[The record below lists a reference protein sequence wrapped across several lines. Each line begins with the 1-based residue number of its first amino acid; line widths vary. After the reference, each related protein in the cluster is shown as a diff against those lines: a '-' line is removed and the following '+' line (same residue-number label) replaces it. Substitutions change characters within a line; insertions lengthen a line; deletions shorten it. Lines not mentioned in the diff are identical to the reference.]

1 MRHALVMLAVAIRRA
16 STLLPPAAPTLRSA
30 RFATD
35 ASRAL
40 EQRFDAALRDDCG
53 VRANDTVVAA
63 ISGGIDSTCL
73 LHLLARAECRVK
85 VVTFD
90 HRQRGAASTEDAAFV
105 QRLAAR
111 YGLECDTHVWEGDKG
126 TADQFRNWRRRTLL
140 ETAKG
145 DHVATA
151 HHADDETELFLLR
164 LARGARLTK
173 IVEGMRMR
181 KPPFVRPLLREP
193 KRELRQYLEDNN
205 EEWRDDASNADPSYG
220 KRNQARLEVVPPLD
234 ELCEGGLSAKLDN
247 LRRQAEAVQAW
258 IDSEADKLLAA
269 RRSGALPL
277 AMYREAPEP
286 VRLEVLDRLAADAAA
301 TDGSYAVPYAVLCDA
316 DAKLCGGEA
325 EWTLHLPRGV
335 LLRVGHGAL
344 SCAEPPPSRSVGRVR
359 IDGRLGHLSVA
370 LDRGLA
376 VPAPANEPLD
386 LRPRQAGDR
395 FRAPWRDAPQKLSTV
410 LRGQRIRSAD
420 DRAATVVLA
429 CGERVLAAFPPGG
442 DALVCAAE
450 DGDGEVLVD
459 VSAAASAGGD
469 A

>member
-1 MRHALVMLAVAIRRA
+1 MLAVAIRRA
-16 STLLPPAAPTLRSA
+16 STLLPPAAPTLRTA

-105 QRLAAR
+105 RRLAAR
-111 YGLECDTHVWEGDKG
+111 YGLECDTHVWEGGKG

-140 ETAKG
+140 ETEGG

-151 HHADDETELFLLR
+151 HHADDEAELFLLR

-173 IVEGMRMR
+173 VLGGMRMR

-234 ELCEGGLSAKLDN
+234 DLCDGGLSAKLDN
-247 LRRQAEAVQAW
+247 LRPGEAAPATAKP
-258 IDSEADKLLAA
+258 IGA
-269 RRSGALPL
+269 RRAPEARCPWRSRRGA
-277 AMYREAPEP
+277 EP
-286 VRLEVLDRLAADAAA
+286 VRLEVLDRLAAAAHLRTGA
-301 TDGSYAVPYAVLCDA
+301 AVPRRFVRRRRSLRWRGGVDATPAVA
-316 DAKLCGGEA
+316 F
-325 EWTLHLPRGV
+325 V
-335 LLRVGHGAL
+335 RVGHGAL
-344 SCAEPPPSRSVGRVR
+344 S
-359 IDGRLGHLSVA
+359 
-370 LDRGLA
+370 RG
-376 VPAPANEPLD
+376 
-386 LRPRQAGDR
+386 
-395 FRAPWRDAPQKLSTV
+395 
-410 LRGQRIRSAD
+410 
-420 DRAATVVLA
+420 
-429 CGERVLAAFPPGG
+429 
-442 DALVCAAE
+442 
-450 DGDGEVLVD
+450 
-459 VSAAASAGGD
+459 AAAPERRSR
-469 A
+469 

>member
-1 MRHALVMLAVAIRRA
+1 MRHILIMLCVLRRA
-16 STLLPPAAPTLRSA
+16 STLLRPPALPSTTA

-63 ISGGIDSTCL
+63 VSGGVDSTCL

-105 QRLAAR
+105 RRLAAR

-140 ETAKG
+140 ETEG

-151 HHADDETELFLLR
+151 HHADDEAELFLLR
-164 LARGARLTK
+164 LSRGARLTK
-173 IVEGMRMR
+173 VLGGMRMR
-181 KPPFVRPLLREP
+181 KETFIRPLLREP

-205 EEWRDDASNADPSYG
+205 EEWRDDASNADPTYG
-220 KRNQARLEVVPPLD
+220 KRNQARLAVVPPLD
-234 ELCEGGLSAKLDN
+234 ELCDGGLSSKLDN

-258 IDSEADKLLAA
+258 IDREADTLLAA

-277 AMYREAPEP
+277 AVYREAPEP
-286 VRLEVLDRLAADAAA
+286 VRLEVLDRLACEAAS
-301 TDGSYAVPYAVLCDA
+301 TDRGYAVPYAVLCDA

-376 VPAPANEPLD
+376 VPAPADGPLD

-395 FRAPWRDAPQKLSTV
+395 FRAPWRDGPQKLSTV
-410 LRGQRIRSAD
+410 LRGQRIRNAD
-420 DRAATVVLA
+420 DRAATVVLS
-429 CGERVLAAFPPGG
+429 CGERVLAAFPPDG

-450 DGDGEVLVD
+450 DGDGEVLVN
-459 VSAAASAGGD
+459 VASTASVGGD

>member
-1 MRHALVMLAVAIRRA
+1 MRHALVMLALAIRRA

-151 HHADDETELFLLR
+151 HHADDEAELFLLR

-193 KRELRQYLEDNN
+193 KSELRKYLEDNN

-234 ELCEGGLSAKLDN
+234 ELCDGGLSSKLDN
-247 LRRQAEAVQAW
+247 LRRQAEAC
-258 IDSEADKLLAA
+258 LLYT
-269 RRSGALPL
+269 SP
-277 AMYREAPEP
+277 
-286 VRLEVLDRLAADAAA
+286 
-301 TDGSYAVPYAVLCDA
+301 S
-316 DAKLCGGEA
+316 
-325 EWTLHLPRGV
+325 PR
-335 LLRVGHGAL
+335 
-344 SCAEPPPSRSVGRVR
+344 
-359 IDGRLGHLSVA
+359 
-370 LDRGLA
+370 DRG
-376 VPAPANEPLD
+376 
-386 LRPRQAGDR
+386 
-395 FRAPWRDAPQKLSTV
+395 
-410 LRGQRIRSAD
+410 
-420 DRAATVVLA
+420 
-429 CGERVLAAFPPGG
+429 
-442 DALVCAAE
+442 
-450 DGDGEVLVD
+450 
-459 VSAAASAGGD
+459 
-469 A
+469 

>member
-1 MRHALVMLAVAIRRA
+1 MIMLCVLRRA
-16 STLLPPAAPTLRSA
+16 STLLRPAALRSTTA

-40 EQRFDAALRDDCG
+40 ERRFDAALRDDCG

-63 ISGGIDSTCL
+63 VSGGVDSTCL
-73 LHLLARAECRVK
+73 LHLLARSSCKVK

-105 QRLAAR
+105 RRLAAR
-111 YGLECDTHVWEGDKG
+111 YGLECDTHVWAGDKG
-126 TADQFRNWRRRTLL
+126 TADEFRNWRRRTLL

-151 HHADDETELFLLR
+151 HHADDENELFLLR
-164 LARGARLTK
+164 LSRGARLTK
-173 IVEGMRMR
+173 VLGGMRMR
-181 KPPFVRPLLREP
+181 KETFIRPLLREP
-193 KRELRQYLEDNN
+193 KSELRKYLEDNN
-205 EEWRDDASNADPSYG
+205 EEWRDDASNDDPSYG
-220 KRNQARLEVVPPLD
+220 KRNRARLEVVPPLD
-234 ELCEGGLSAKLDN
+234 ALCEGGLSTKLDN

-258 IDSEADKLLAA
+258 IDREADTLLAA

-277 AMYREAPEP
+277 AAYREAPEP
-286 VRLEVLDRLAADAAA
+286 VRLEVLDRLACEAAS

-325 EWTLHLPRGV
+325 EWTLSLPRGV

-359 IDGRLGHLSVA
+359 IDGRLGHLSLNVG
-370 LDRGLA
+370 RGLA
-376 VPAPANEPLD
+376 VPAPADGALD

-410 LRGQRIRSAD
+410 LRGQRIRNAD

-429 CGERVLAAFPPGG
+429 CGERVLAAFPPAG

-459 VSAAASAGGD
+459 VSATSSVGGD